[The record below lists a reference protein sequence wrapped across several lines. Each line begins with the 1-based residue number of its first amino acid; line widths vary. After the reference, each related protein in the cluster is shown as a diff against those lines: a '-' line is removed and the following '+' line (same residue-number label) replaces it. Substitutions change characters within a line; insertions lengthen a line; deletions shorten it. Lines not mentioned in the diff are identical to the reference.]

1 MSFDLSLIADALPKM
16 LMGIGLTFQLLVLS
30 AILGLMLAIVLM
42 LMRISG
48 KWYLSWPA
56 QVYIYVFRGTPI
68 LVQIFIV
75 YYGFPQLDFIR
86 ESILWPIFRDPFG
99 CAIVALTLNT
109 GAYVSEILRGGVLGV
124 DRGIL
129 EAGEA
134 LGLSKTQR
142 FVYLTTPIAT
152 RLALPAYGN
161 DIISLLKSTALAS
174 TITLADMT
182 GIARTIVAQTFAP
195 YEIFVSLAIV
205 YMILTFFI
213 QKFLARIERY
223 LGRYTQREGWHD
235 IYATADP
242 DAACRQAFW
251 QLQSAERHQPER
263 HQRRT
268 YRRMRPVGIGQI
280 DDHEYSGL
288 P

>member
-1 MSFDLSLIADALPKM
+1 MSFDLSLIVDTVPKM
-16 LMGIGLTFQLLVLS
+16 LAGIGLTFQLLGLS
-30 AILGLMLAIVLM
+30 AVLGLLLAIGLL

-48 KWYLSWPA
+48 KWYLNWPA
-56 QVYIYVFRGTPI
+56 QAYIYVFRGTPI

-86 ESILWPIFRDPFG
+86 DSILWPIFRDPFG
-99 CAIVALTLNT
+99 CAVVALSLNT

-124 DRGIL
+124 DRGVL

-174 TITLADMT
+174 TITLMDMT

-195 YEIFVSLAIV
+195 YEIFISLAII
-205 YMILTFFI
+205 YMILTFFL
-213 QKFLARIERY
+213 QKLLARVETY
-223 LGRYTQREGWHD
+223 LSRYTQREG
-235 IYATADP
+235 
-242 DAACRQAFW
+242 
-251 QLQSAERHQPER
+251 
-263 HQRRT
+263 
-268 YRRMRPVGIGQI
+268 
-280 DDHEYSGL
+280 
-288 P
+288 

>member
-1 MSFDLSLIADALPKM
+1 MSFDFNIIVDALPKM
-16 LMGIGLTFQLLVLS
+16 LMGIGLTFQLLIIS
-30 AILGLMLAIVLM
+30 AILGLILAIGLM

-86 ESILWPIFRDPFG
+86 DSFLWPVFRDPFG
-99 CAIVALTLNT
+99 CAIFALTLNT

-124 DRGIL
+124 DRGVL
-129 EAGEA
+129 EAGSA
-134 LGLSKTQR
+134 LGLTVRQK
-142 FVYLTTPIAT
+142 FIYLTAPIAS

-195 YEIFVSLAIV
+195 YEIFISLAIV
-205 YMILTFFI
+205 YMILTWI
-213 QKFLARIERY
+213 LQKSLGRVERH
-223 LGRYTQREGWHD
+223 LGRYMEK
-235 IYATADP
+235 
-242 DAACRQAFW
+242 
-251 QLQSAERHQPER
+251 
-263 HQRRT
+263 
-268 YRRMRPVGIGQI
+268 
-280 DDHEYSGL
+280 
-288 P
+288 